1 MPNDSTATLGA
12 TKTSR
17 LLTVHPLT
25 GTNYKSLYSFEGY
38 PDGSGPYAGLVA
50 VNGKLYGTTIDSG
63 SLNCQYG
70 CGTVFEVS
78 TSGKERV
85 LYSFKG
91 ENGDGANPM
100 ASLIFANGKLYG
112 TTEYGGTGSCSN
124 NSSGGYGCGT
134 VFEVSTSGKERVL
147 YGFKGYPHDGANP
160 TASLIFANGKLYGT
174 TELGGTGSCSNY
186 SSVVGCGIVFKVSTS
201 GTENVLYSFKGGKDG
216 SGPAAGVI
224 TVNGTLYGT
233 TLTGGANSEGTAFSL
248 TLSGTEKVL
257 HSFGGSGD
265 GDQPFSGLLILNGT
279 LYGTTYTGGAAYGTG
294 TVFEVSTSGKEHVL
308 HIFKG
313 YRNGAFPHA
322 GLVAVNGTL
331 YGTTSSGGV
340 TRCTS
345 GSGPGCGTI
354 FKVSTSGAEH
364 LLHRFKGGTDGASPY
379 AGLVTIN
386 GALYGTTVLGGS
398 SGYGTVF
405 RISP

>member
-1 MPNDSTATLGA
+1 MRIVILIFCGIILASCSRVTDSSSLPAGMPNDSTATLGA

-100 ASLIFANGKLYG
+100 
-112 TTEYGGTGSCSN
+112 
-124 NSSGGYGCGT
+124 
-134 VFEVSTSGKERVL
+134 
-147 YGFKGYPHDGANP
+147 
-160 TASLIFANGKLYGT
+160 ASLIFANGKLYGT